1 MRLGRVFLAVFLL
14 PFALR
19 AAPAFAPRA
28 IESFRK
34 ALDYHNHNELALAAA
49 EYRVTLGLD
58 PTLVSAVINLAII
71 HEKWLDLPMAENLYN
86 DAVRI
91 APRSF
96 AARYNRG
103 QFLQKLGRL
112 AEAREDYA
120 AALEI
125 KPDEASLFV
134 NTAGIEIRLFEEKHD
149 ISLLSSAEKNLNR
162 ASSLKSKSPA
172 LYFNRARLMEHM
184 NFPARARVFYEEA
197 MRYYAPKST
206 EYKTCTL
213 RAERISRQ
221 LR

>member
-1 MRLGRVFLAVFLL
+1 MGSGKLFLL
-14 PFALR
+14 LLLSR
-19 AAPAFAPRA
+19 VAFAAETIFSLPA
-28 IESFRK
+28 LESFRK
-34 ALDYHNHNELALAAA
+34 AVELHNRGELTLAASA
-49 EYRVTLGLD
+49 YRTTVNLD

-71 HEKWLDLPMAENLYN
+71 HEKWRDQPMAENLYN

-112 AEAREDYA
+112 GAARADYA
-120 AALEI
+120 IALEI
-125 KPDEASLFV
+125 RPDEASLFV
-134 NTAGIEIRLFEEKHD
+134 NTAGIEIKLFEEKRD
-149 ISLLSSAEKNLNR
+149 ITLLFSAEKNLNR
-162 ASSLKSKSPA
+162 AEALKSKSAA
-172 LYFNRARLMEHM
+172 LYFNRARLMELK

-197 MRYYAPKST
+197 MRYYAPKSA
-206 EYKTCTL
+206 EYKICSL